1 MSEINIERKHTLGL
15 NRAREVARHWVRQAE
30 SSYGMA
36 CVYTQGEAGD
46 MATFSRPGLQG
57 SVEVTGDTFRLSM
70 TLGFLMDVFK
80 GVIEDKVTRNMDEML
95 AGQPRV
101 RA

>member
-15 NRAREVARHWVRQAE
+15 DRAREVARHWARQAE

-46 MATFSRPGLQG
+46 MATFTRPGLQG
-57 SVEVTGDTFRLSM
+57 SVKVTGDTFRLDM

-95 AGQPRV
+95 AGQARV
-101 RA
+101 RV